1 MQRKRRLA
9 FKQPE
14 IKKCLESVNL
24 LLQRR
29 EEGEPVRL
37 DGRHA
42 KGCDRWQARH
52 CAPAVSRVT
61 IGCPCQ
67 APQPWRFC
75 LLSCRAMYVTRWPV
89 PTTICCILPLPPP
102 PRPWNQAVLDFS
114 LSDQVFARARVA
126 DVTSVNLWLGADVML
141 EYTLEDAQVGGC
153 VAQSKPLLLSGG
165 CGGLGAP
172 GWARS

>member
-1 MQRKRRLA
+1 MAGSALRSCCKPGYDRLPLPSSTALA
-9 FKQPE
+9 F
-14 IKKCLESVNL
+14 L
-24 LLQRR
+24 
-29 EEGEPVRL
+29 
-37 DGRHA
+37 
-42 KGCDRWQARH
+42 
-52 CAPAVSRVT
+52 PAVMPSNV
-61 IGCPCQ
+61 CHSL
-67 APQPWRFC
+67 A
-75 LLSCRAMYVTRWPV
+75 RAHHHMLYIASP
-89 PTTICCILPLPPP
+89 PPP